1 MKVLLNIFSN
11 TLFLYLALISLVSQA
26 DELPE
31 QLKDNLKKGTQEYV
45 IRFWNNTNGLPH
57 NTIYAMEKGPLGFM
71 WMATEE
77 GLTRFDG
84 SNIEIFNK
92 DNIPELIENS
102 FYGFFPIE
110 GKGIWAAGDYS
121 LAFIYKNIIKVVDC
135 HDIITDTWITAV
147 TEDHEGNLWIG
158 TKNGNLFRVIE
169 DKPVQV
175 PNWLPKENL
184 SIQSLYSLK
193 NQMLIGSDMG
203 LFTMDLDS
211 FEYSR
216 IGPNDLNARIIFE
229 VKDQIYIGAPRTGI
243 LTLEKSNDLTTYIDD
258 KDLAFLDYRNLR
270 ADHEGII
277 WGGTEKGE
285 LLIIEEGEV
294 SKVPLPEIRDISI
307 RKLWI
312 DEDMIFI
319 GTQGKGLAVVR
330 KSNIQKFDHAL
341 LSNQNIRPI
350 FKSPN
355 GTTWIGTKSDGLFR
369 IDGNKTLSFTTKTGL
384 LSDAIVS
391 IGGDDEKI
399 YVGTRNGMHQ
409 INASTNKIERSYHPN
424 SGFQGDHVNTIL
436 KDSGGKIWFSIANQ
450 GIYYLDE
457 KGDAVK
463 INLPEKLQEV
473 SYITV
478 KETKSGDLLYGSIT
492 KGMVRI
498 TDGKFKEH
506 IELPLQ
512 PGENIIYSIFEDNDG
527 SLWLG
532 TQGGILWYQN
542 KSFKILTKTNGLN
555 ANGIYSIIEDHNGYI
570 WLSSNFGLQ
579 RIAKE
584 ELTKFKL
591 SDDPS
596 FFVTSNYYG
605 HENGMSNEETNSLI
619 YPSAVMDNTGSIW
632 YPTIEGISIV
642 DPKLIYEERSQLNF
656 QWDILRLGNS
666 FNNILPGQTIVEIP
680 AGVDYFSI
688 KFSNINYHDPEQ
700 VAFYYRVK
708 SLSENWIYL
717 NDRKELFFN
726 GMEPGNY
733 TLEIKTIE
741 LGNIESVHRL
751 NIKVLPL
758 FYQTYTFRLALTV
771 LAILLA
777 MFLVQY
783 YLKVKIGKDL
793 ERMVEQRTHDLN
805 VTNNKLESAL
815 LEIESQNEALRNI
828 TWQQS
833 HTVRGPLSKAMAI
846 VQMLMNYSKYHDL
859 QMSRERLFLE
869 LEKTLEEL
877 DMMIREINNKFEGLK
892 K

>member
-1 MKVLLNIFSN
+1 MALL
-11 TLFLYLALISLVSQA
+11 SLDIQA
-26 DELPE
+26 DEFPE
-31 QLKDNLKKGTQEYV
+31 QRKGNLKKGTQEYV

-135 HDIITDTWITAV
+135 HEITTDTWITAV
-147 TEDHEGNLWIG
+147 TEDQEGNLWIG
-158 TKNGNLFRVIE
+158 TKNGKLFQQLE
-169 DKPVQV
+169 DEFV
-175 PNWLPKENL
+175 PAPIWKAKEEK
-184 SIQSLYSLK
+184 SIQSLFILN
-193 NQMLIGSDMG
+193 NQLLIGTEKG
-203 LFTMDLDS
+203 LFTMDLDT
-211 FEYSR
+211 FEYKSV
-216 IGPNDLNARIIFE
+216 GTQDLNVRTIFQHQ
-229 VKDQIYIGAPRTGI
+229 DQIYIGAPKTGI
-243 LTLEKSNDLTTYIDD
+243 LTLEKSNALDIFIHD

-270 ADHEGII
+270 IDEQGAI

-285 LLIIEEGEV
+285 LLIIENGEV
-294 SKVPLPEIRDISI
+294 SKVPLPEIQDISI
-307 RKLWI
+307 RKLWV
-312 DEDMIFI
+312 DEDLIFI

-330 KSNIQKFDHAL
+330 KSNIQKFDHEF

-355 GTTWIGTKSDGLFR
+355 GTTWVGTKSNGLFK
-369 IDGNKTLSFTTKTGL
+369 IDGNKTLPFTTQTGL
-384 LSDAIVS
+384 LSDAIVT

-424 SGFQGDHVNTIL
+424 SGFPGDHVNTIL
-436 KDSGGKIWFSIANQ
+436 KASDGKIWFSIANQ
-450 GIYYLDE
+450 GIYYLNE
-457 KGDAVK
+457 NGDAVK

-478 KETKSGDLLYGSIT
+478 KETKSGDLLYGSIS

-498 TDGKFKEH
+498 TNGSFKEH

-512 PGENIIYSIFEDNDG
+512 PGENIIYSIFEDTDG

-542 KSFKILTKTNGLN
+542 KSFKILTKNNGLN

-619 YPSAVMDNTGSIW
+619 YPSAVMDNSGSIW

-642 DPKLIYEERSQLNF
+642 DPKSIYEERTQLKF
-656 QWDILRLGNS
+656 QWDILGLGNS
-666 FNNILPGQTIVEIP
+666 FKNILPGQTIVEIP

-688 KFSNINYHDPEQ
+688 KFSNINYYDPEQ

-708 SLSENWIYL
+708 NLSENWIYL

-741 LGNIESVHRL
+741 LGNIESVHGL

-758 FYQTYTFRLALTV
+758 FYQTYTFKLALTV
-771 LAILLA
+771 LGILLA

-783 YLKVKIGKDL
+783 YLKVKVGKDL

-805 VTNNKLESAL
+805 VTNHKLESAL

-859 QMSRERLFLE
+859 QISREKLFLE